1 MTIREI
7 ADLAGVSIGTVDR
20 VLYKRGRVSAATK
33 EKVEAIIEKY
43 QFTPNPIARRLKR
56 GHTYTFCTLTPRK
69 DQDADYWDQIMEGL
83 RTGADDL
90 DPLGVET
97 ELIDFDRYDGRAFQ
111 DAVGRL
117 LEKAPDGIVFAPFIL
132 EETKPA
138 VKKIQEAGIPYILID
153 SDIPDIAPLCTIG
166 TDSFR
171 GGYLAGR
178 LMHLLVRDFTKPA
191 AVLNGF
197 GEYYHIA
204 RRRDGFLQY
213 AAEYGIPTIA
223 REYSNFLESEDF
235 EREIIHFLEENR
247 ELSGIFITSYLTCFA
262 ADAIKKTG
270 RENLI
275 LIGYDL
281 IPKNRNL
288 LTENRINAIIS
299 QRPEDQG
306 RQALRNLYRHLVLE
320 QEIPLKIEMPLDVYF
335 KENIP
340 RQ

>member
-1 MTIREI
+1 
-7 ADLAGVSIGTVDR
+7 
-20 VLYKRGRVSAATK
+20 
-33 EKVEAIIEKY
+33 
-43 QFTPNPIARRLKR
+43 
-56 GHTYTFCTLTPRK
+56 
-69 DQDADYWDQIMEGL
+69 
-83 RTGADDL
+83 
-90 DPLGVET
+90 
-97 ELIDFDRYDGRAFQ
+97 
-111 DAVGRL
+111 
-117 LEKAPDGIVFAPFIL
+117 L
-132 EETKPA
+132 EETTPA
-138 VKKIQEAGIPYILID
+138 VRKIQEAGIPYILID
-153 SDIPDIAPLCTIG
+153 SDIPGTAPLCTIG

-178 LMHLLVRDFTKPA
+178 LMHLLVRDFNKPA

-213 AAEYGIPTIA
+213 AAEYGIPA
-223 REYSNFLESEDF
+223 VSREYSNFLESERF
-235 EREIIHFLEENR
+235 EREIISFLEENP

-262 ADAIKKTG
+262 ADAIKKT
-270 RENLI
+270 RRDKDLI

-288 LTENRINAIIS
+288 LSENRINAIIS

-320 QEIPLKIEMPLDVYF
+320 QKIPQKIEMPLDVYF

-340 RQ
+340 IWVS